1 MLLEAVSSE
10 EAFITKRTLEFL
22 LMHFTVLFL
31 LLQSIENRWTALTSV
46 NLGGGIEVYWHKHTD
61 RTLFAHPCTLGTG
74 CRCGRGTRIQM
85 N

>member
-22 LMHFTVLFL
+22 LMHFTVLFF

-46 NLGGGIEVYWHKHTD
+46 KLGGGIEVYWHKHTGC
-61 RTLFAHPCTLGTG
+61 TLFAHPCTLGTG